1 MDHRCIGG
9 ERGVACGYRVKG
21 AVIDIHQRRKILR
34 SVTIRRK
41 DEGDRL
47 SDITHPIH
55 RQEFRQHLAD
65 TGMPAR
71 DEQRALDKRQ
81 ITRREDGQRASLHR
95 GLDIDGGDLCMGMRA
110 AHEHGVNHPI
120 KVDVVHE
127 AALTRQQPTV
137 FDPKQS
143 GFLFC
148 HAINSLTKSARQTA
162 ASLRR

>member
-9 ERGVACGYRVKG
+9 ERGVACGYGVKR
-21 AVIDIHQRRKILR
+21 AVIDIHQRRKIFR

-47 SDITHPIH
+47 SNITHPIH

-65 TGMPAR
+65 AGMPAR

-81 ITRREDGQRASLHR
+81 ITSREHGQRASLHR
-95 GLDIDGGDLCMGMRA
+95 SVDIDGDDLCMGMGA

-137 FDPKQS
+137 FDAQQID
-143 GFLFC
+143 FLFG
-148 HAINSLTKSARQTA
+148 HAINSLTESARQTA